1 MEVDLASIRCRDEAV
16 VFFYRNLR
24 NSPMSFDLV
33 ELDLAARALCQS
45 LDLASG
51 GRERVL
57 DRDLDVHVALVIGRV
72 VADHDVLVGRNRHPN
87 VNTIDGTVAVLRT
100 RRDDGNA
107 TPMWC
112 WCFSSRSTSCPITA
126 QTASDGSAFSKL
138 ICNGICMN
146 SLSSRQGSESGKA
159 PIEELIRALKPRLPR
174 KV

>member
-16 VFFYRNLR
+16 VFFCRNLR

-57 DRDLDVHVALVIGRV
+57 DRDLDVHVAPVIGRL

-87 VNTIDGTVAVLRT
+87 VDMIDGTVAVLRT
-100 RRDDGNA
+100 RRDDGNT
-107 TPMWC
+107 TPDNAVLVFLQPLHLMC
-112 WCFSSRSTSCPITA
+112 IH
-126 QTASDGSAFSKL
+126 GAFDANWARPAKT
-138 ICNGICMN
+138 
-146 SLSSRQGSESGKA
+146 
-159 PIEELIRALKPRLPR
+159 
-174 KV
+174 